1 MYMER
6 TCYLCGRN
14 GAKDHLDKHHIFGGA
29 YRNKSEHYGLTVY
42 LCHDRCHENGEH
54 AVHRDAG
61 VMRELRQYGQRKAME
76 ENGWT
81 VGDFIREFG
90 KNYLDPEEELR
101 QALQKAGLKEEESGQ
116 LRFDTQAGSIAV
128 VGIRPDVF
136 ALTDLE
142 LPF

>member
-6 TCYLCGRN
+6 SCYICGRN
-14 GAKDHLDKHHIFGGA
+14 GAKDHLDCHHIFGGA
-29 YRNKSEHYGLTVY
+29 YRNKSEQYGLTVY

-54 AVHRDAG
+54 AVHRDAA

-81 VGDFIREFG
+81 VRDFIREFG

-101 QALQKAGLKEEESGQ
+101 QALQAEGLTEEEDGQ
-116 LRFDTQAGSIAV
+116 LRWDAQSVTVVAV
-128 VGIRPDVF
+128 HPAVF
-136 ALTDLE
+136 AVTDDIE
-142 LPF
+142 LPY